1 MCYTPKRE
9 GRVSRVVRRV
19 DARRTEFFYPAREEK
34 MRGLKNFEEGMK
46 SRRGF
51 TLIEL
56 LVVIAIIALLAGLLL
71 PAISIVRRNAQ
82 RTKARSMAQGLV
94 LAIKQYEAEYG
105 LLPWKG
111 SGDTVFGGGT
121 SDASY
126 DQMVAILAQVDG
138 PGGASADKGNV
149 RKRHLLEVPKNYTK
163 KGYVDPWEHRFKVG
177 MDTDY
182 DDDVEGLA
190 SSTLN
195 GKVFVYSIGPDE
207 DDNNGDEH
215 KDVISWE

>member
-1 MCYTPKRE
+1 
-9 GRVSRVVRRV
+9 
-19 DARRTEFFYPAREEK
+19 

-105 LLPWKG
+105 LLPW
-111 SGDTVFGGGT
+111 SVSSDTVFGYGKDEGN
-121 SDASY
+121 Y
-126 DQMVAILAQVDG
+126 DQMITILSQVEG
-138 PGGASADKGNV
+138 PSGNV
-149 RKRHLLEVPKNYTK
+149 SDGNARKLHLLEVPKNYTT
-163 KGYVDPWEHRFKVG
+163 KGYVDPWGNRFKVG
-177 MDTDY
+177 MDTNY
-182 DDDVEGLA
+182 DDKVEKLA
-190 SSTLN
+190 TALPKPLN
-195 GKVFVYSIGPDE
+195 GKVFVYSLGPDE
-207 DDNNGDEH
+207 NDDYGDEH
-215 KDVISWE
+215 KDVVSWE

>member
-1 MCYTPKRE
+1 
-9 GRVSRVVRRV
+9 
-19 DARRTEFFYPAREEK
+19 
-34 MRGLKNFEEGMK
+34 MK
-46 SRRGF
+46 SVFIRKGKDVERKGF

-82 RTKARSMAQGLV
+82 ITKARSMAQGLAT
-94 LAIKQYEAEYG
+94 AIQQYESEYG
-105 LLPWKG
+105 LLPCTA
-111 SGDTVFGGGT
+111 SGDTVFGAGT
-121 SDASY
+121 NDSAY

-138 PGGASADKGNV
+138 PGSASKDKGNT
-149 RKRHLLEVPKNYTK
+149 RHIPFLSVTK
-163 KGYVDPWEHRFKVG
+163 DYPTKGYVDPWGHRFKVG

-182 DDDVEGLA
+182 DNEVKSLA

-195 GKVFVYSIGPDE
+195 GKVFVYSLGPDE
-207 DDNNGDEH
+207 TDDSGNEH

>member
-1 MCYTPKRE
+1 
-9 GRVSRVVRRV
+9 
-19 DARRTEFFYPAREEK
+19 

-94 LAIKQYEAEYG
+94 LAIKQYESEYG
-105 LLPWKG
+105 LLPCKAG
-111 SGDTVFGGGT
+111 SSDTVLGAGT
-121 SDASY
+121 SYANY
-126 DQMVAILAQVDG
+126 DQMVTILAQVDG
-138 PGGASADKGNV
+138 PSGATPDRGNV
-149 RKRHLLEVPKNYTK
+149 RKLHLLEVPKNYKK
-163 KGYVDPWEHRFKVG
+163 KGYVDPWGHRFIVW
-177 MDTDY
+177 MDSDY
-182 DDDVEGLA
+182 NDEVKL
-190 SSTLN
+190 SSTLTLN
-195 GKVFVYSIGPDE
+195 GKVFVYSLGPDE
-207 DDNNGDEH
+207 KDDSGDEH